1 MKKVLL
7 PFLAA
12 AALFAAVPA
21 SATVVTTLHETYASG
36 AQFTGS
42 LTFSDNYVD
51 LLDVDGT
58 LTGGGYGSV
67 HFGWTWFQGN
77 SVNANGNAANVED
90 WLMQGDVIGSYSHF
104 IGISWVPNQSSL
116 TVLLPPDANFNNAS
130 IDYADGAVSASTSNV
145 PEPAS
150 LGLMGL
156 GMLAMGALRRR
167 RQA

>member
-12 AALFAAVPA
+12 AALFASAPA
-21 SATVVTTLHETYASG
+21 SATVITTLNETFASG
-36 AQFTGS
+36 AQFTGN

-58 LTGGGYGSV
+58 LTGANYGTV
-67 HFGWTWFQGN
+67 HFGWTWYKGDSRN
-77 SVNANGNAANVED
+77 SNGNAANIED
-90 WLMQGDVIGSYSHF
+90 WLMQGDVINQYTHF
-104 IGISWVPNQSSL
+104 IGISWVPNQATL
-116 TVLLPPDANFNNAS
+116 TILVPPAAEFNNAS
-130 IDYADGAVSASTSNV
+130 INYTDAAVSARTGNV

-156 GMLAMGALRRR
+156 GMLAIGALRRR